1 MLEILGGH
9 TPHGRQRTH
18 AFALDLVQF
27 DVETATAYV

>member
-1 MLEILGGH
+1 MLKILGRH
-9 TPHGRQRTH
+9 TQHGRQRKH